1 MRTMEDKN
9 AEPRR
14 IDASVLVPVLNEEEH
29 IREAVDAMRAQ
40 EFEGTIEFLFMDGGS
55 SDRTRSILEELAEED
70 PRIRVLDNP
79 GRTTPHALN
88 VGLHAA
94 RGDYV
99 VRMDAH
105 AFYPPRYIAAGVER
119 LRRGDVEWVAGAAIP
134 RGTGRWSRRVAL
146 ALNSGLTTVGSRK
159 WRAQAEE
166 GGDAGE
172 VELDTGVFAG
182 VWRRATLE
190 EHGGWDVGW
199 PINQDSELAARVLA
213 AGGRIVLLPEMGAE
227 YVPRD
232 TLKGLAKQYWRY
244 GIYRGKTSRYH
255 ANSLRRS
262 HLMAPGLA
270 LALVASLGGPRVV
283 RDPARLALA
292 LYALSLATV
301 SVRVR
306 AAEPASERDAAALP
320 VVFAIMHLTWGFGFV
335 WSALRFGPPVGALAR
350 IAGVGGRQR

>member
-1 MRTMEDKN
+1 MRAMPDMN
-9 AEPRR
+9 AEPGRV
-14 IDASVLVPVLNEEEH
+14 DASVLVPVLNEEEH

-40 EFEGTIEFLFMDGGS
+40 DFDGTIELLFMDGGS
-55 SDRTRSILEELAEED
+55 TDGTRAVLEQLAAED

-88 VGLHAA
+88 VGLAAA
-94 RGDYV
+94 RGEFV

-105 AFYPPRYIAAGVER
+105 AFYPPRYIAAGIER
-119 LRRGDVEWVAGAAIP
+119 LQRGDVEWVAGPAIP
-134 RGTGRWSRRVAL
+134 RGTGRWSKRVAL

-159 WRAQAEE
+159 WRAEAD
-166 GGDAGE
+166 GGGGE

-182 VWRRATLE
+182 VWRRTTLE
-190 EHGGWDVGW
+190 QHGGWDTGW

-232 TLKGLAKQYWRY
+232 NLKGLARQYWRY

-262 HLMAPGLA
+262 QLMAPA
-270 LALVASLGGPRVV
+270 LAVALLASLGGPRLV
-283 RDPARLALA
+283 RVPARAALVAYLA
-292 LYALSLATV
+292 SLAAV
-301 SVRVR
+301 SVRV
-306 AAEPASERDAAALP
+306 AEPGEERDAAALP
-320 VVFAIMHLTWGFGFV
+320 VVFAIMHLTWGFGFL
-335 WSALRFGPPVGALAR
+335 WSAVRFGPPLAALAR
-350 IAGVGGRQR
+350 LAGIGERRR

>member
-1 MRTMEDKN
+1 MRAMKKGGT
-9 AEPRR
+9 EPERV
-14 IDASVLVPVLNEEEH
+14 DASVLVPVLNEEEH
-29 IREAVDAMRAQ
+29 IRETVDAMRAQ
-40 EFEGTIEFLFMDGGS
+40 EFDGTIELLFMDGGS
-55 SDRTRSILEELAEED
+55 SDNTRALLEELAASD
-70 PRIRVLDNP
+70 PRIRVFDNP

-88 VGLHAA
+88 VGLAAA
-94 RGDYV
+94 RGEYI

-119 LRRGDVEWVAGAAIP
+119 LERGDVDWVAGAAIP

-159 WRAQAEE
+159 WRAQSED
-166 GGDAGE
+166 GAGTDE

-182 VWRRATLE
+182 VWRRSTLE
-190 EHGGWDVGW
+190 THGGWDTGW

-244 GIYRGKTSRYH
+244 GVYRGKTSRYH
-255 ANSLRRS
+255 DNSLRRS

-270 LALVASLGGPRVV
+270 LALVAAVASPQLV
-283 RDPARLALA
+283 RTPARLALA
-292 LYALSLATV
+292 AYALSL
-301 SVRVR
+301 
-306 AAEPASERDAAALP
+306 
-320 VVFAIMHLTWGFGFV
+320 
-335 WSALRFGPPVGALAR
+335 
-350 IAGVGGRQR
+350 GV

>member
-1 MRTMEDKN
+1 MAAMKHTHQV
-9 AEPRR
+9 
-14 IDASVLVPVLNEEEH
+14 DASVLIPVLNEEEH

-40 EFEGTIEFLFMDGGS
+40 EFDGTIELLFMDGGS
-55 SDRTRSILEELAEED
+55 ADGTRAVLEELAAED

-88 VGLHAA
+88 VGLAAA
-94 RGDYV
+94 RGEFV

-119 LRRGDVEWVAGAAIP
+119 LRRGGVEWVAGPAIP

-159 WRAQAEE
+159 WRAQA
-166 GGDAGE
+166 GGGAGDE

-182 VWRRATLE
+182 VWRRSTLE
-190 EHGGWDVGW
+190 RHGGWDTGW

-232 TLKGLAKQYWRY
+232 NLKGLARQYWRY

-255 ANSLRRS
+255 ANSMRRS
-262 HLMAPGLA
+262 QLVAPGLA
-270 LALVASLGGPRVV
+270 LALLAALGGPRILRV
-283 RDPARLALA
+283 PARLALGGYVA
-292 LYALSLATV
+292 SLAAV
-301 SVRVR
+301 SVRV
-306 AAEPASERDAAALP
+306 AEPGEERDAAALP
-320 VVFAIMHLTWGFGFV
+320 VVFAIMHLTWGFGFL
-335 WSALRFGPPVGALAR
+335 WSAVRFGPPLAALAR
-350 IAGVGGRQR
+350 LAGFGGRRRQ

>member
-1 MRTMEDKN
+1 MPTMADS
-9 AEPRR
+9 RR
-14 IDASVLVPVLNEEEH
+14 VDASVLVPVLNEEAH
-29 IREAVDAMRAQ
+29 IRDAVDAMCAQ
-40 EFEGTIEFLFMDGGS
+40 DFDGEIEFLFMDGGS
-55 SDRTRSILEELAEED
+55 TDGTRTILEELAAAD

-88 VGLHAA
+88 VGLAAA
-94 RGDYV
+94 RGEFV

-119 LRRGDVEWVAGAAIP
+119 LRRGDVEWVAGPAIP
-134 RGTGRWSRRVAL
+134 RGTGLWSKRVAL

-159 WRAQAEE
+159 WRATQDGA
-166 GGDAGE
+166 GGDGE

-182 VWRRATLE
+182 VWRRETLDR
-190 EHGGWDVGW
+190 HGGWDTGW

-232 TLKGLAKQYWRY
+232 NLKGLARQYWRY

-262 HLMAPGLA
+262 QLMAPALA
-270 LALVASLGGPRVV
+270 LAVVASLGGPRLV
-283 RDPARLALA
+283 RVPARLAVA
-292 LYALSLATV
+292 SYFLSLAAV
-301 SVRVR
+301 SARV
-306 AAEPASERDAAALP
+306 AKPGEERDAAALP
-320 VVFAIMHLTWGFGFV
+320 VVFAIMHLTWGFGFL
-335 WSALRFGPPVGALAR
+335 WSAVRFGPPLAALVR
-350 IAGVGGRQR
+350 LVRRVP